1 MAESLDIPLPELSVD
16 NFKRAWTRFELVARA
31 KGWDAAKQLVVLPTL
46 LRGKFVD
53 TYMDFNDETKADLA
67 KLKAALEKATGRVED
82 PLAAAKLFVSRD
94 QGANERVEDFAA
106 ALKKLFKQAYPSE
119 DVKSSVLLQRF
130 LTGLR
135 APISRQLLLRKKPTE
150 LAEAIDNATEIEYA
164 LSFNGTQEP
173 KEVNLVHPAATR
185 EPGED
190 QLRKL
195 QETLDA
201 MTQRMKALESALT
214 AQATG
219 TTPRDTDTH
228 GGSSGAN
235 RRTGAAYR
243 GRGRNS
249 RSRLCFLCG
258 QEGHIQ
264 RNCPSTLNY
273 AGPARMAGGWSG
285 RY

>member
-16 NFKRAWTRFELVARA
+16 NFKRAWIRFELVAKA

-53 TYMDFNDETKADLA
+53 AYMDFNDETRADLT

-150 LAEAIDNATEIEYA
+150 LAEAIENATEIEYA

-201 MTQRMKALESALT
+201 MTQRMNALESALT

-219 TTPRDTDTH
+219 TTPLDTH

-235 RRTGAAYR
+235 GRTGAAYR

-264 RNCPSTLNY
+264 RNCP
-273 AGPARMAGGWSG
+273 
-285 RY
+285 